1 MNIIVAPDHG
11 RFIVNPSRADPRLY
25 HTVSFSARAME
36 PVMAN
41 EAEER
46 VACFTIGL
54 AMDPNVKFPKTNA
67 AGKLIKDLGIYP
79 LVHEFER
86 LLGFLDM
93 VYTGTLI
100 VPDYDGKLNFRTMN
114 AADKGEASTIA
125 IRFLL

>member
-1 MNIIVAPDHG
+1 
-11 RFIVNPSRADPRLY
+11 
-25 HTVSFSARAME
+25 
-36 PVMAN
+36 MAN

-93 VYTGTLI
+93 FYTGTLI
-100 VPDYDGKLNFRTMN
+100 IPNYDSKLNFHMMN
-114 AADKGEASTIA
+114 AADKGEASTIV
-125 IRFLL
+125 ICFLL